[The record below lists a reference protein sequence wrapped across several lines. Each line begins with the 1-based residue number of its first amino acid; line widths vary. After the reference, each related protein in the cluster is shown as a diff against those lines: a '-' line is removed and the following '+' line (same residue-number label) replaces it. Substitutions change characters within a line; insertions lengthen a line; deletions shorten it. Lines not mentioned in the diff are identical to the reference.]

1 MLKIIKKI
9 VRWTV
14 GIIISLMILITV
26 GLLIFHKKIEN
37 YALSQ
42 LNNYLKT
49 EVRVFD
55 MDITFWSTFPSVS
68 IEFQKVLITDQK
80 IIPNTKGDTL
90 LFAQKLNLNLNTIEF
105 WKGNY
110 TVKSIDV
117 TDARI
122 GLRVS
127 EDGNVNYDIIKTNK
141 ENKDQKF
148 QFSLKDVRFHHLDLS
163 YNNYSSGQHYTVFA
177 NDLRFKGN
185 FTRDLYTMS
194 TSGNI
199 VLKEIKSKAVIL
211 LKNKQS
217 EFDLSIQV
225 NKQKN
230 SFVLKPSKIKIEH
243 IPFILQAKL
252 IKNALNLRLD
262 ASNLSLSALTDNIL
276 SASIEKIKK
285 LKGKGKV
292 DFWLTVNGEIGG
304 DIQPL
309 VESKFN
315 LHNGSLVE
323 STTHTAITNINLAG
337 EYSNHQ
343 GKNEEIRINNFS
355 FHSQYGDF
363 SGKIA
368 VNDFEKPVIKG
379 QLNGGIDLGLIHSL
393 FPVKQIST
401 LNGFLQLDTWFHFKM
416 NNPQFDPYNVTIYE
430 SKGDFE
436 LKNVNLAFT
445 PSAPEMKQINGK
457 IVVLGDAA
465 AFDNLRF
472 KTGKSDISFSGNTQN
487 LIAYFSGKSNLI
499 FDAVV
504 ESNQL
509 YSEDFYVKSDVKQ
522 SASNNIGA
530 YLLPQNLQ
538 GEVKLNIHSF
548 QLGEHRFNNIFTQI
562 TMTNRAFSSSGIQ
575 FTHLGTVATGDLVI
589 RENNPGLIEVSGTM
603 NADNI
608 HLKNVFKEWNDFDQ
622 KVIMSEN
629 INGLAQFKLSY
640 YFPFS
645 YQKGLVKEDI
655 VAQVYTKI
663 TDGAL
668 VNVATFQSI
677 TLNMRKNAIVKTIL
691 NKHIDLFEQKL
702 KNLTFQTLENSF
714 TIADGKIQIPK
725 MEIRSSAI
733 DIDIFG
739 WHAFNNDLDYHLDFR
754 LRDLKTSQSQ
764 TEFGDII
771 DDETGIRLFLH
782 LFGNTN
788 RLKFTWDKA
797 EKKAYQ
803 EEKWKEENQTIKSV
817 LKSELGLFKND
828 TSVKLY
834 TKKKAPEDKI
844 EVSFDNPNEQETSI
858 KEEQKKKKGFF
869 EKLKQQSKKESEP
882 QFEFEVTP

>member
-1 MLKIIKKI
+1 ML
-9 VRWTV
+9 WTV

-49 EVRVFD
+49 EVHVYD
-55 MDITFWSTFPSVS
+55 MDITFWSTFPSIS
-68 IEFQKVLITDQK
+68 IEFQKVLITDQ
-80 IIPNTKGDTL
+80 IPLPNTKGDTL

-117 TDARI
+117 SDARI

-127 EDGNVNYDIIKTNK
+127 EDGNVNYDIIKTDK

-148 QFSLKDVRFHHLDLS
+148 QFSLKDVRFHKLDLT
-163 YNNYSSGQHYTVFA
+163 YNNYSSGQHYSIFA

-199 VLKEIKSKAVIL
+199 VLKEIKSKAVVL
-211 LKNKQS
+211 LKNKQA

-225 NKQKN
+225 NRLQN
-230 SFVLKPSKIKIEH
+230 SFILKPSKIQIEH

-252 IKNALNLRLD
+252 IKNSLNLRLE

-304 DIQPL
+304 SIQPL
-309 VESKFN
+309 VKSKFSV
-315 LHNGSLVE
+315 HNGSIVE
-323 STTHTAITNINLAG
+323 STTNTAITNINLSG
-337 EYSNHQ
+337 EYSNHN
-343 GKNEEIRINNFS
+343 GKNEEIRINQFT
-355 FHSQYGDF
+355 FHSKYGDF

-368 VNDFEKPVIKG
+368 INDFEQPVIKG
-379 QLNGGIDLGLIHSL
+379 QLNGGIDLGFIHSL
-393 FPVKQIST
+393 FTIKQIST
-401 LNGFLQLDTWFHFKM
+401 LTGFLQMNTWFHFKM

-436 LKNVNLAFT
+436 LKNVNITFANA
-445 PSAPEMKQINGK
+445 APEMKQMNGK

-472 KTGKSDISFSGNTQN
+472 KTGKSDIAFSGNTQN
-487 LIAYFSGKSNLI
+487 MIAYFSGKSNLI

-504 ESNQL
+504 ESNKL
-509 YSEDFYVKSDVKQ
+509 YSEDFYSKSDIKQ
-522 SASNNIGA
+522 SPSNNIGA

-538 GEVKLNIHSF
+538 GEVKLKIHSF
-548 QLGEHRFNNIFTQI
+548 QLGQHRFDNIYTHI
-562 TMTNRAFSSSGIQ
+562 TMTNRAFSSSEIQ
-575 FTHLGTVATGDLVI
+575 FTHLGTVAAGDLVI
-589 RENNPGLIEVSGTM
+589 RENNPGIIEVSGSM
-603 NADNI
+603 NADSIN
-608 HLKNVFKEWNDFDQ
+608 LKNVFKEWNNFDQ
-622 KVIMSEN
+622 KVITSEN
-629 INGLAQFKLSY
+629 INGLAQIRLSY

-645 YQKGLVKEDI
+645 YQKGLVKEDL
-655 VAQVYTKI
+655 VAEVYTKV
-663 TDGAL
+663 TNGSL

-677 TLNMRKNAIVKTIL
+677 TLNMRKNAIVKAIL
-691 NKHIDLFEQKL
+691 NKDIDLFEQKL

-714 TIADGKIQIPK
+714 TISKGKIEIPK
-725 MEIRSSAI
+725 MEIRSSAL
-733 DIDIFG
+733 DIDISG

-754 LRDLKTSQSQ
+754 LRDLKTIQTQ

-771 DDETGIRLFLH
+771 DDGTGMRLFLH
-782 LFGNTN
+782 LFGNTSQ
-788 RLKFTWDKA
+788 LKFAWDKS
-797 EKKAYQ
+797 EKKAFQ
-803 EEKWKEENQTIKSV
+803 DEKRKEEKQNIKSV
-817 LKSELGLFKND
+817 LKSGLGFYKND
-828 TSVKLY
+828 TTVKLY
-834 TKKKAPEDKI
+834 TEKKAPESKI
-844 EVSFDNPNEQETSI
+844 EFSFDHAD
-858 KEEQKKKKGFF
+858 
-869 EKLKQQSKKESEP
+869 KKE
-882 QFEFEVTP
+882 T

>member
-1 MLKIIKKI
+1 MLKTIKKI
-9 VRWTV
+9 VLWIL

-26 GLLIFHKKIEN
+26 GLLIFHKKIES

-49 EVRVFD
+49 EVHVFD
-55 MDITFWSTFPSVS
+55 MDITFWSTFPSIS

-80 IIPNTKGDTL
+80 PLPNTKGDTL

-117 TDARI
+117 SGARI

-127 EDGNVNYDIIKTNK
+127 EDGNVNYDIIKTTK
-141 ENKDQKF
+141 DSDQKF
-148 QFSLKDVRFHHLDLS
+148 QFSLKDVRFHGLDLT
-163 YNNYSSGQHYTVFA
+163 YDNYSSGQHYSIFA
-177 NDLRFKGN
+177 NNLRFKGN
-185 FTRDLYTMS
+185 FTHELYTMS
-194 TSGNI
+194 ASGNI
-199 VLKEIKSKAVIL
+199 LLKEIKSKAVVL

-225 NKQKN
+225 NRQNN
-230 SFVLKPSKIKIEH
+230 SYILKPSKIQIEH

-252 IKNALNLRLD
+252 IKNSLSLRLV

-285 LKGKGKV
+285 LKSKGRV

-304 DIQPL
+304 SIQPL
-309 VESKFN
+309 VKSKFS
-315 LHNGSLVE
+315 LYKGSIVE
-323 STTHTAITNINLAG
+323 SSTHTLITNINLSG
-337 EYSNHQ
+337 EYTNHN
-343 GKNEEIRINNFS
+343 GNNEEISINQFT
-355 FHSQYGDF
+355 FHSKYGDF
-363 SGKIA
+363 SGKISI
-368 VNDFEKPVIKG
+368 NDFEKPVIKG
-379 QLNGGIDLGLIHSL
+379 QLNGGIDLGLINSL
-393 FPVKQIST
+393 FPIKQIST
-401 LNGFLQLDTWFHFKM
+401 LTGFLQMDTWFHFRM

-430 SKGDFE
+430 SKGNFE
-436 LKNVNLAFT
+436 LKNVNITFANST
-445 PSAPEMKQINGK
+445 PEMKQINGK
-457 IVVLGDAA
+457 IVLLGDAA

-504 ESNQL
+504 ESNNL
-509 YSEDFYVKSDVKQ
+509 YSEDFYSKSEAKQ
-522 SASNNIGA
+522 SAPNNIGA
-530 YLLPQNLQ
+530 YLLPENLK
-538 GEVKLNIHSF
+538 GEVKLKIHSL
-548 QLGEHRFNNIFTQI
+548 QLGQHRFDNIYTDI

-608 HLKNVFKEWNDFDQ
+608 NLKSVFKEWDNFDQ
-622 KVIMSEN
+622 KVITSEN
-629 INGLAQFKLSY
+629 INGLAQIRLSY

-645 YQKGLVKEDI
+645 YQKGIVKEDI
-655 VAQVYTKI
+655 VAEVYTKI
-663 TDGAL
+663 TNGSL

-677 TLNMRKNAIVKTIL
+677 TLNMQKNAIVKTIL

-714 TIADGKIQIPK
+714 TISEGKIQIPK
-725 MEIRSSAI
+725 MEIRSNAI
-733 DIDIFG
+733 DIDISG

-754 LRDLKTSQSQ
+754 LRELKTIETQ
-764 TEFGDII
+764 TEFGDLV
-771 DDETGIRLFLH
+771 DDGTGIRLFLH

-788 RLKFTWDKA
+788 QLKFAWDKS
-797 EKKAYQ
+797 EKKAFQ
-803 EEKWKEENQTIKSV
+803 EEKMQEEKQNIKSV
-817 LKSELGLFKND
+817 LKSGLGLFKND
-828 TSVKLY
+828 TNVKIY
-834 TKKKAPEDKI
+834 TEKKAPEAKL
-844 EVSFDNPNEQETSI
+844 EVTFENTSKKETSI

-869 EKLKQQSKKESEP
+869 DKLKQESSKEKEP
-882 QFEFEVTP
+882 QFEFEVAP